1 VADVVLLSCVL
12 PMPPYRSLLQNLSK
26 AKLQVLVTFVAM
38 LLPLVGAVLL
48 LIKFVFGSHKT
59 HDGQHDNRSYGA
71 DHLALSMLPGA
82 GYSGRSTKRT
92 WFSFEQFRRRSPQ
105 SGSLSQ
111 CSSLVSMDSKSSD
124 THAVMDTVYSF
135 TAGTAGKSAT
145 GAAGTADMAAGTAA
159 AAGEAGADGT
169 ANNGSD
175 GQGHWLQT
183 IRAFQMSD
191 SDGSGTLSPA
201 NSGSISGTPRS
212 IGANGLAAP
221 GSGPL
226 SVQGSGPQLLPQVSG
241 QFEPVRERIL
251 HVALEY
257 SIPHLG
263 FNNQLMFGGLGMVVD
278 SFIKQWPGPIS
289 VIAPLYKACY
299 AAAPGCSGTSSDQDG
314 VVRPSFLA
322 PYERP
327 LLTLTVDAAGTPNP
341 VEVFRMQHENVTY
354 YLVQVGNGEG
364 PSLSWGSSFS

>member
-1 VADVVLLSCVL
+1 MSAGSAANLLC
-12 PMPPYRSLLQNLSK
+12 PQNLSK
-26 AKLQVLVTFVAM
+26 AKLQVLVTFIAM
-38 LLPLVGAVLL
+38 LVPLVAAVLL
-48 LIKFVFGSHKT
+48 LIKFVFGSPKAQI
-59 HDGQHDNRSYGA
+59 DDQQDPSFGA
-71 DHLALSMLPGA
+71 SHLSLPMLPGA
-82 GYSGRSTKRT
+82 GGFSGRNTKRT
-92 WFSFEQFRRRSPQ
+92 WFSFEQFRKRRP
-105 SGSLSQ
+105 GRPGRLSQ
-111 CSSLVSMDSKSSD
+111 SSSLQSMDSKGSE

-159 AAGEAGADGT
+159 AAGEAGPDGM
-169 ANNGSD
+169 AHKGSESF
-175 GQGHWLQT
+175 QGHWLQA

-212 IGANGLAAP
+212 VGANGFTAAGGNAFTASP
-221 GSGPL
+221 GGALGLTMSAPAQL
-226 SVQGSGPQLLPQVSG
+226 SPQLSG
-241 QFEPVRERIL
+241 QFEPMRERIL

-278 SFIKQWPGPIS
+278 TFIKQWPGPMA

-327 LLTLTVDAAGTPNP
+327 LLTLTVDAAGAPNA

-354 YLVQVGNGEG
+354 YLVQV
-364 PSLSWGSSFS
+364 SIRHA